1 MEREYFD
8 CPEYVAST
16 QAEVDR
22 AVEFECEVSK
32 MLSELIWI
40 VMYIHLVKTAIW
52 WHDNKQSSQLFIPDF
67 TFASNA
73 WDSDGVIE

>member
-1 MEREYFD
+1 MLVSLILSFSSCHSIQTMEHEYFD

-32 MLSELIWI
+32 MLSETI
-40 VMYIHLVKTAIW
+40 
-52 WHDNKQSSQLFIPDF
+52 
-67 TFASNA
+67 
-73 WDSDGVIE
+73 